1 MHHIL
6 TKSEL
11 AEELH
16 VSCPRVS
23 QFVKRGLPVRRDG
36 RVDLERA
43 CEWVVE
49 NIDPW
54 GEGSVARGHASEW
67 LYLLRRQRARSDVED
82 DRPS

>member
-1 MHHIL
+1 MRHVL
-6 TKSEL
+6 TKSEF

-43 CEWVVE
+43 CAWVVE

-54 GEGSVARGHASEW
+54 GEGSVARSHANEW
-67 LYLLRRQRARSDVED
+67 LWLLRRRTSYD
-82 DRPS
+82 DGGSS